1 MKILK
6 FILTGVIYI
15 CFVIPGIPCYLGVFY
30 LFKKLY
36 DYYKEFKIKDNNN
49 CPN

>member
-30 LFKKLY
+30 LFKNFMIITKSL
-36 DYYKEFKIKDNNN
+36 K
-49 CPN
+49 